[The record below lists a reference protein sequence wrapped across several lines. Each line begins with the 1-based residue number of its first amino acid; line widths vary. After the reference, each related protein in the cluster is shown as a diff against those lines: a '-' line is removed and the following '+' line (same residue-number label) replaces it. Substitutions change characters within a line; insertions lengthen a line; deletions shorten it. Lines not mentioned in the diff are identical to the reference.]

1 MTKGFLALNGIL
13 AVALLF
19 FAYQIWLSV
28 VRRSPTARAPTRA
41 SAASAAPARPPAET
55 PAEPRAPLPSYAV
68 VAAKSLFNP
77 ARTEDAAGAGPSQ
90 IGPRPFLY
98 GVVVGDDLS
107 IAYLEDPG
115 SKRVSGYRIGDAIAG
130 GTLAAIKPDHVVL
143 KRADGMIDVQLRDP
157 AKPRAAVPEAA
168 VPPAL
173 QPAMQPAGPGVLPR
187 PPMPNPVAGVPPQ
200 LPLAPA
206 VPGAFPQP
214 PTLLRRLPAPPV
226 PVTPGASPDVPDR

>member
-1 MTKGFLALNGIL
+1 MSKGFLALNGIL

-19 FAYQIWLSV
+19 FASQIWLIV
-28 VRRSPTARAPTRA
+28 VGRSPTARAPTRA
-41 SAASAAPARPPAET
+41 SAASAAAAHPPAEAA
-55 PAEPRAPLPSYAV
+55 AEPRAPLPSYAV

-77 ARTEDAAGAGPSQ
+77 ARTEDAAGASPSQ

-130 GTLAAIKPDHVVL
+130 GTLAAIKTDHVVL

-157 AKPRAAVPEAA
+157 AKPQVAVPEAA

-173 QPAMQPAGPGVLPR
+173 QPAIQPVGPGVLPR
-187 PPMPNPVAGVPPQ
+187 PPMPNPVAGVPPR
-200 LPLAPA
+200 LPA

-226 PVTPGASPDVPDR
+226 PLTPGASPDAPGR